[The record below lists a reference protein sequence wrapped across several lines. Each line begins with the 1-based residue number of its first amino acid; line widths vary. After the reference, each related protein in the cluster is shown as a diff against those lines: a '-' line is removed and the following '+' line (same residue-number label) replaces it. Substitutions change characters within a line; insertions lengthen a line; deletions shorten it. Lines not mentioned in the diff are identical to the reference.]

1 MSWLVEMPIGMY
13 MPIKTV
19 KDVNVSSKRVLLR
32 VDFNVPMDKGGAI
45 RDDTR
50 VRLCLPT
57 IQYLIDHNAR
67 VILCAHLGRPKGKV
81 DETLR
86 LASVAK
92 LLSERLGR
100 PVKALK
106 ECTGPE
112 VEKEVSAMRD
122 GDVVMLENL
131 RFYPGEEK
139 NNPDCARGLA
149 RLADLYVNDAFSASH
164 RAHAS
169 VVGVTG
175 YLPSVAGFLME
186 KELAALSGL
195 LKNPAR
201 PFAAVTGGAKV
212 SDKLEVLDN
221 IVNRVDLLIIGGG
234 MSATFLKS
242 NGIKVGKSLVED
254 DKVQYVRDLS
264 EKAKSHDVRLLL
276 PIDVVISENLD
287 GSSEIRTVPVG
298 EIPDGWAIADIGPK
312 TIAEFS
318 QNLEGCKTVFWNG
331 PMGVFEVSQFSTG
344 TLDVA
349 TTIAKLDAVKV
360 IGGGSTVEA
369 VTKLGLADKMT
380 HVSTGGGATLEY
392 LSGIQLPGVKALE
405 ENRLEVPAMR

>member
-1 MSWLVEMPIGMY
+1 

-19 KDVNVSSKRVLLR
+19 KDVNVSSKRVLVR
-32 VDFNVPMDKGGAI
+32 VDFNVPTDKGGAI

-50 VRLCLPT
+50 IRLCLPT
-57 IQYLIDHNAR
+57 IKYLIDHNAR

-86 LASVAK
+86 LAPLAK
-92 LLSERLGR
+92 RLSELLGQ
-100 PVKALK
+100 PVKALR

-112 VEKEVSAMRD
+112 VEKEVSSMQN

-139 NNPDCARGLA
+139 NNPDFARGLA

-169 VVGVTG
+169 VVGVTS
-175 YLPSVAGFLME
+175 YLPSIAGFLME
-186 KELAALSGL
+186 KELTALGGL

-242 NGIKVGKSLVED
+242 NGNRVGKSLVED

-276 PIDVVISENLD
+276 PIDVVISENLE
-287 GSSEIRTVPVG
+287 GSSEIRTVSIS

-312 TIAEFS
+312 TIAEYS
-318 QNLEGCKTVFWNG
+318 RALNGCKTVFWNG

-344 TLDVA
+344 TLGIA
-349 TTIAKLDAVKV
+349 RAIAKLDAVKV

-405 ENRLEVPAMR
+405 ENRLEVPTLR

>member
-1 MSWLVEMPIGMY
+1 

-19 KDVNVSSKRVLLR
+19 KDVNVSSKRVLTR

-50 VRLCLPT
+50 IKLCLPT
-57 IQYLIDHNAR
+57 IKYLIDHKAR

-86 LASVAK
+86 MTHIAK
-92 LLSERLGR
+92 RLSELLGK

-112 VEKEVSAMRD
+112 VEREVSSMKD

-139 NNPDCARGLA
+139 NDPTFAKALA
-149 RLADLYVNDAFSASH
+149 SLADIYVNDAFSASH
-164 RAHAS
+164 RAHSS
-169 VVGVTG
+169 VVGVTS

-186 KELAALSGL
+186 KELSALGGL
-195 LKNPAR
+195 LKNPAK
-201 PFAAVTGGAKV
+201 PFGAVVGGAKV

-221 IVNRVDLLIIGGG
+221 IVNRIDLLIVGGG

-242 NGIKVGKSLVED
+242 RGYKVGNSLVED
-254 DKVQYVRDLS
+254 DKIQYVRDLS

-276 PIDVVISENLD
+276 PADVVITQNLD
-287 GSSEIRTVPVG
+287 GSSGSRAVLIDQ
-298 EIPDGWAIADIGPK
+298 IPDGWSIADIGPRTISEYSKALQSCK
-312 TIAEFS
+312 TI
-318 QNLEGCKTVFWNG
+318 FWNG
-331 PMGVFEVSQFSTG
+331 PMGVFEVSEFSKG
-344 TLDVA
+344 TME
-349 TTIAKLDAVKV
+349 IASAIGKIDAVKV

-369 VTKLGLADKMT
+369 VTKLGLANKMT

-405 ENRLEVPAMR
+405 ENRLEVPVRR